1 MLIQDKAVGVGVVIT
16 GQLLDLLRRQRQQ
29 NFLKEW
35 MWDIRK
41 REELR
46 MAPIFCHEQLEGCYF
61 LSTEMINTVRG
72 AGFGG
77 EYWEFILDIYV

>member
-1 MLIQDKAVGVGVVIT
+1 
-16 GQLLDLLRRQRQQ
+16 
-29 NFLKEW
+29 

-72 AGFGG
+72 AGFEG
-77 EYWEFILDIYV
+77 EYREFILDIYV